1 MEELSSMH
9 IIKRSDQWNDRA
21 VRTMIIPRGCLC
33 VELTP
38 DHETKIKVGE
48 GDKTYEQLPYI
59 GVAVDISKYFTKE
72 QVAQLIRDT
81 VEDIFNDL
89 NKRNKYVRLIGS
101 PVARYDLLPK
111 TGNTEGDIRFV
122 TISDSK
128 DPTSIYAEYIWFN
141 NRWELIGAG
150 TSNSDLSGYV
160 TKEEFN
166 RVIASVNRLNTEV
179 NELQKLSH
187 THTNKTILDGTSATY
202 TTEKDTKLA
211 GIEEHANNYTLPNAT
226 RTQVGGVK
234 IGEGLLID
242 AHAKLA
248 VDPEFIEKQEYDDT
262 ELKERLTALEEDAH
276 THSNKA
282 VLDETTAAYTI
293 EEKTKLATLENYD
306 DTEITS
312 RVSDLEDVAH
322 THDNKSVLDETTASY
337 TTEEKEKLAELE
349 NYDDTEITSRVS
361 DLEADAHTHTN
372 KSILDLVEEPYTT
385 AEKTK
390 LASLE
395 NYTLPTASSDTL
407 GGVKVGNGLS
417 IDSDGVLSATGG
429 SSSGGGNYTEG
440 DAIEFRDSAAGIP
453 ITNIR
458 FFATNKRGTDTY
470 FQMSE
475 LEFYDASDNLIT
487 FSDVAA
493 YIGESSSTPNYPVA
507 SDNVTKLFDGDTTT
521 KMCCY
526 WAADGIRV
534 DMTLASAITGDL
546 LKTYRYCTG
555 NDFPARDPV
564 SWNVF
569 ASSDNGTT
577 WFKIDTRSNATVPST
592 RNAYTDRFGISI
604 GTQSINIKYGNG
616 LTLDQNGAL
625 TVIDTGQEYVAGD
638 GISIDEGSPATDVTS
653 LAWEQGSINPTN
665 GEPDDLTLTVIRS
678 PMIEVG
684 LTNMLNVSAQATDDS
699 DMRWEAA
706 FYDSNSEFISITT
719 TWQTL
724 SDEVICPGNAKYVII
739 LLRKEA
745 ETEIDENSLKACEI
759 SWPIEIGKY
768 VITNTGVTHAELESS
783 AIIIT
788 ENGETKTL
796 LTFGQ
801 DLDVTNGVVSIPDY
815 HRLVLNVEE

>member
-1 MEELSSMH
+1 MEEQSSMH

-59 GVAVDISKYFTKE
+59 GVTIDISKYFTKE
-72 QVAQLIRDT
+72 QVARLIRDT
-81 VEDIFNDL
+81 VEDIFNEL

-150 TSNSDLSGYV
+150 TSNTDLSGYV

-166 RVIASVNRLNTEV
+166 RVVASVNRLNTEV
-179 NELQKLSH
+179 NELQKLAH

-242 AHAKLA
+242 AHAQLA

-262 ELKERLTALEEDAH
+262 EIKERLSALEED
-276 THSNKA
+276 T
-282 VLDETTAAYTI
+282 
-293 EEKTKLATLENYD
+293 
-306 DTEITS
+306 
-312 RVSDLEDVAH
+312 H
-322 THDNKSVLDETTASY
+322 THDNKVVLDETTASY
-337 TTEEKEKLAELE
+337 TIEEKVKLASLE

-407 GGVKVGNGLS
+407 GGVKVGDGLA
-417 IDSDGVLSATGG
+417 IDADGVLSATGG
-429 SSSGGGNYTEG
+429 GGGSGGSGNYTAG
-440 DAIEFRDSAAGIP
+440 DAIEFRSSAADIP

-458 FFATNKRGTDTY
+458 FFATGKRASDNF

-475 LEFYDASDNLIT
+475 LEFYDTSDHLIT
-487 FSDVAA
+487 FSTVAA
-493 YIGESSSTPNYPVA
+493 YIGESSSSPSYPVA

-526 WAADGIRV
+526 WSGEGIRV

-546 LKTYRYCTG
+546 LKSYRYCTG

-564 SWNVF
+564 SWTVF
-569 ASSDNGTT
+569 ASSDNGAT
-577 WFKIDTRSNATVPST
+577 WFTIDTRSNETITSI
-592 RNAYTDRFGISI
+592 RNTYTDSFGISI
-604 GTQSINIKYGNG
+604 GVQSINVKYGDG
-616 LTLDQNGAL
+616 LSLDQNGAL
-625 TVIDTGQEYVAGD
+625 TVIGGGGGQEYVAGD
-638 GISIDEGSPATDVTS
+638 GISIDEGSSVTDITS
-653 LAWEQGSINPTN
+653 LAWEQGSIDPDN
-665 GEPDDLTLTVIRS
+665 GELDDFTTTVIRS

-684 LTNMLNVSAQATDDS
+684 LTNMLNVSAQATDNS

-706 FYDSNSEFISITT
+706 FYDSNSEFISMIT

-724 SDEVICPGNAKYVII
+724 SDGVVRPANAAHVII
-739 LLRKEA
+739 VLRKDA
-745 ETEIDENSLKACEI
+745 ETVIDENTLLSCEI
-759 SWPIEIGKY
+759 SWPIEIGKQ

-783 AIIIT
+783 SIIVT

-796 LTFGQ
+796 VTFGQ
-801 DLDVTNGVVSIPDY
+801 DLDVSNGVVSIPDY

>member
-1 MEELSSMH
+1 MEEQSSMH

-38 DHETKIKVGE
+38 DRETKIKVGE

-59 GVAVDISKYFTKE
+59 GVTVDISKYFTKE
-72 QVAQLIRDT
+72 QVARLIRDT
-81 VEDIFNDL
+81 VEDIFNEL
-89 NKRNKYVRLIGS
+89 NKRNKYVRLIGA

-122 TISDSK
+122 TISDTK

-166 RVIASVNRLNTEV
+166 RVVASVNHLNTEV

-242 AHAKLA
+242 AHAQLA

-262 ELKERLTALEEDAH
+262 EIKERLTALEED
-276 THSNKA
+276 S
-282 VLDETTAAYTI
+282 
-293 EEKTKLATLENYD
+293 
-306 DTEITS
+306 
-312 RVSDLEDVAH
+312 H
-322 THDNKSVLDETTASY
+322 THDNKAILDETTASY
-337 TTEEKEKLAELE
+337 TVEEKE
-349 NYDDTEITSRVS
+349 
-361 DLEADAHTHTN
+361 
-372 KSILDLVEEPYTT
+372 
-385 AEKTK
+385 K

-395 NYTLPTASSDTL
+395 NYTLPAASSDTL
-407 GGVKVGNGLS
+407 GGVKVGDGLT
-417 IDSDGVLSATGG
+417 IDDDGVLSATGG
-429 SSSGGGNYTEG
+429 G
-440 DAIEFRDSAAGIP
+440 
-453 ITNIR
+453 
-458 FFATNKRGTDTY
+458 
-470 FQMSE
+470 
-475 LEFYDASDNLIT
+475 
-487 FSDVAA
+487 
-493 YIGESSSTPNYPVA
+493 
-507 SDNVTKLFDGDTTT
+507 
-521 KMCCY
+521 
-526 WAADGIRV
+526 
-534 DMTLASAITGDL
+534 
-546 LKTYRYCTG
+546 
-555 NDFPARDPV
+555 
-564 SWNVF
+564 
-569 ASSDNGTT
+569 
-577 WFKIDTRSNATVPST
+577 
-592 RNAYTDRFGISI
+592 
-604 GTQSINIKYGNG
+604 
-616 LTLDQNGAL
+616 
-625 TVIDTGQEYVAGD
+625 GQEYVAGD
-638 GISIDEGSPATDVTS
+638 GISIDEGSSVTDVTS
-653 LAWEQGSINPTN
+653 LAWEQGSINPGN
-665 GEPDDLTLTVIRS
+665 GRPDDFTTTVIRS

-684 LTNMLNVSAQATDDS
+684 LTNMLNVSAQAIDDS

-706 FYDSNSEFISITT
+706 FYDSNSEFISMTT

-768 VITNTGVTHAELESS
+768 VITNTGVTHAEMESS
-783 AIIIT
+783 SVIIT